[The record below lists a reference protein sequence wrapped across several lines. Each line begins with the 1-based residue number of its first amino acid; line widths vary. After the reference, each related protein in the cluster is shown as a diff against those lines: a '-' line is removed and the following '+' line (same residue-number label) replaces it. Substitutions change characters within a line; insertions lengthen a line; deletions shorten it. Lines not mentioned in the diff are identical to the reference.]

1 MKKFVFVAALAVC
14 AVTMI
19 SLSSAQ
25 DIRSMAA
32 TTRGGAANFD
42 TQVREV
48 NMAAI
53 PQATASQITPQIQ
66 MLRPRDGRTDA
77 QFAEM
82 KRQAA
87 QLAGSGSGNGMLR
100 NAAPAPAGGSTF
112 LHSPNAFFAQ
122 SQVCCT
128 PSDMAIAV
136 GPTYV
141 AQFVNTYIAVY
152 TKTGALQTG
161 YPKSA
166 DTFFGLPGGTYTT
179 DPRGFYD
186 WTNGRYVFVMLT
198 ESSPKGSN
206 NVGELM
212 LAVSATSNPS
222 GSWHVY
228 KWQVGNTSECP
239 DYPTLG
245 HDTDNWGKN
254 GTKGA
259 IYIGINQFSNNCKGG
274 LIQNYMFVIPKDK
287 PYAGTGIPFW
297 YQYGLSVNG
306 LLVDTLQPSNPVMQG
321 DRPSATYLTNTFN
334 INFNCGAGCGGLTI
348 WSVNN
353 SAAFT
358 TGGPGPTFSGAVVG
372 TSHTYYYPP
381 NANQPG
387 GAQTIETIDTRITG
401 SMYYHAGDLW
411 GSFETGVS
419 GVKGAHQI
427 WFDYH
432 PILDVNGN
440 ITGGDE
446 RQEDCFVCGGFGAN
460 GSSYF
465 ATLSPDS
472 ENNVTMTYTFSDDST
487 YPEYV
492 VTGRRVS
499 FGDTLMNGVGSYLA
513 GGSGYYGWY
522 RWGDYSAVAP
532 DNTKASNPLMW
543 TAGDFDN
550 GGNWGTVISSQS
562 YTGPKDQ

>member
-32 TTRGGAANFD
+32 TTRDGAANFD

-179 DPRGFYD
+179 D
-186 WTNGRYVFVMLT
+186 
-198 ESSPKGSN
+198 S
-206 NVGELM
+206 
-212 LAVSATSNPS
+212 
-222 GSWHVY
+222 
-228 KWQVGNTSECP
+228 
-239 DYPTLG
+239 
-245 HDTDNWGKN
+245 
-254 GTKGA
+254 
-259 IYIGINQFSNNCKGG
+259 
-274 LIQNYMFVIPKDK
+274 
-287 PYAGTGIPFW
+287 
-297 YQYGLSVNG
+297 
-306 LLVDTLQPSNPVMQG
+306 
-321 DRPSATYLTNTFN
+321 
-334 INFNCGAGCGGLTI
+334 
-348 WSVNN
+348 
-353 SAAFT
+353 
-358 TGGPGPTFSGAVVG
+358 
-372 TSHTYYYPP
+372 
-381 NANQPG
+381 
-387 GAQTIETIDTRITG
+387 
-401 SMYYHAGDLW
+401 
-411 GSFETGVS
+411 
-419 GVKGAHQI
+419 
-427 WFDYH
+427 
-432 PILDVNGN
+432 
-440 ITGGDE
+440 
-446 RQEDCFVCGGFGAN
+446 
-460 GSSYF
+460 
-465 ATLSPDS
+465 
-472 ENNVTMTYTFSDDST
+472 
-487 YPEYV
+487 
-492 VTGRRVS
+492 
-499 FGDTLMNGVGSYLA
+499 
-513 GGSGYYGWY
+513 
-522 RWGDYSAVAP
+522 
-532 DNTKASNPLMW
+532 
-543 TAGDFDN
+543 
-550 GGNWGTVISSQS
+550 
-562 YTGPKDQ
+562 

>member
-1 MKKFVFVAALAVC
+1 MKRFVFAAALAVC

-25 DIRSMAA
+25 DIHSM
-32 TTRGGAANFD
+32 TVGTRGGAANFD

-48 NMAAI
+48 NMGAI
-53 PQATASQITPQIQ
+53 PQATASQITPHIQ

-77 QFAEM
+77 QHAEM

-100 NAAPAPAGGSTF
+100 DAAPAPAGGSTF
-112 LHSPNAFFAQ
+112 LHSPNAFVAQ
-122 SQVCCT
+122 GEICCT
-128 PSDMAIAV
+128 PSDMALAV

-141 AQFVNTYIAVY
+141 VQFVNTYIAAY

-166 DTFFGLPGGTYTT
+166 DAFFGLPVGTYTT

-198 ESSPKGSN
+198 ESSFSSN
-206 NVGELM
+206 NVGQLM

-228 KWQVGNTSECP
+228 KWQVGATGECP

-259 IYIGINQFSNNCKGG
+259 IYIGINQFSNNCNGG
-274 LIQNYMFVIPKDK
+274 FIQNYVFTIPKDK
-287 PYAGTGIPFW
+287 PYAGTGMPFW
-297 YQYGLSVNG
+297 WQSGFNG
-306 LLVDTLQPSNPVMQG
+306 GGTLFDTLQPSNPVSQG
-321 DRPSATYLTNTFN
+321 DRPSATYLTNTLN
-334 INFNCGAGCGGLTI
+334 ILWNCQNGCGDLVL

-358 TGGPGPTFSGAVVG
+358 TGGPGPSFNGVFVPTAHTF
-372 TSHTYYYPP
+372 YYPP

-387 GAQTIETIDTRITG
+387 APTSIETIDTRISG

-411 GSFETGVS
+411 GSFDTGVPAVS
-419 GVKGAHQI
+419 GAHAI
-427 WFDYH
+427 WFDIH
-432 PILDVNGN
+432 PLLDVNGN
-440 ITGGDE
+440 IVGAD
-446 RQEDCFVCGGFGAN
+446 RRSEDCFFCGGQGAN

-465 ATLSPDS
+465 ATLSPDT
-472 ENNVTMTYTFSDDST
+472 ENNVTLTYTFSDNNS
-487 YPEYV
+487 YPGMV

-499 FGDTLMNGVGSYLA
+499 YYDNAMNGAGYYII
-513 GGSGYYGWY
+513 GGSGYYGQY

-532 DNTKASNPLMW
+532 DNTKPGTPLMW
-543 TAGDFDN
+543 TAGDWDN
-550 GGNWGTVISSQS
+550 GGNWGTAISSQS